1 VTWLDVLLLALLALS
16 LVGGYRRGALLQ
28 ITGLVGLAAGV
39 VLAAVFAPSIARVSH
54 DRASR
59 VVIALGFLGIA
70 FAIGIF
76 AGAIV
81 GNRLK
86 RRAQAGRFQRVDAT
100 AGAAISALSL
110 FLTIWF
116 LALNLASGPFPQ
128 VSRAIRDSK
137 IVQEIARVMPP
148 PPSLIGELRSV
159 LNSFG
164 LPDVFIGLPP
174 DPAAP
179 VSPPT
184 DAQVR
189 RAQEAA
195 AGSTVE
201 VLGDGCY
208 TGFYDQGSGFVVA
221 RGYVIT
227 NAHVVGGTTRQ
238 WVHQGSS
245 DFSASVVGFDPGLD
259 VAILHVPGLPDPPL
273 GLETGEATRGAV
285 GAVLGYPAGGPL
297 TTVKA
302 AVRATINAVGRDIYG
317 GGVITRRMYEIQ
329 AKVRPGNSGGP
340 FVLEDGKV
348 AGLVFASSVEDDQ
361 VGYAMVIDQLE
372 PLIDRSVGSRTVV
385 GTQSCTG

>member
-16 LVGGYRRGALLQ
+16 AIGGYRRGALLQ
-28 ITGLVGLAAGV
+28 ITGLLGLAAGV
-39 VLAAVFAPSIARVSH
+39 ILAAVFAPSIARLSH
-54 DRASR
+54 DRGARSL
-59 VVIALGFLGIA
+59 IALGFIGVA
-70 FAIGIF
+70 FAAGIL

-86 RRAQAGRFQRVDAT
+86 RRARAGRFQRVDAI
-100 AGAAISALSL
+100 AGAAISVLSL

-128 VSRAIRDSK
+128 ISRGIRESTV
-137 IVQEIARVMPP
+137 VQEIARVMPE

-174 DPAAP
+174 DPAAA

-184 DAQVR
+184 DAQVL

-221 RGYVIT
+221 RDYVIT

-238 WVHQGSS
+238 WVHQGSR

-259 VAILHVPGLPDPPL
+259 VAILHVPGLPALPL
-273 GLETGEATRGAV
+273 GLESREETRGAV

-302 AVRATINAVGRDIYG
+302 AVRATIDAVGRDIYG

-329 AKVRPGNSGGP
+329 AEVRHGNSGGP
-340 FVLEDGKV
+340 FVLDDGKV

-385 GTQSCTG
+385 GTESCTG